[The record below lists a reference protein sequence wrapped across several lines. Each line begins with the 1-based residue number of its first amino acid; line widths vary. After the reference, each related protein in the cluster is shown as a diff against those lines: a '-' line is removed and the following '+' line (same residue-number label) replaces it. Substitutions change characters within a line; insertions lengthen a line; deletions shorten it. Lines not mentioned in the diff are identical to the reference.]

1 MKRKNVSNL
10 GFSIN
15 TVCYGTLQA
24 QVCPCCAV
32 MGALFTGTYCMV
44 WNIAAPSINLALR
57 QGVQLDTA
65 AYKTGDLR
73 FTISIGSKS
82 RE

>member
-1 MKRKNVSNL
+1 
-10 GFSIN
+10 
-15 TVCYGTLQA
+15 
-24 QVCPCCAV
+24 
-32 MGALFTGTYCMV
+32 MV